1 MRVEPC
7 TVVFVTRK
15 DLNMVS
21 GGGVGTR
28 VEEEVK
34 VRRERWVL
42 LRR

>member
-1 MRVEPC
+1 MIVEFC
-7 TVVFVTRK
+7 IVVFVIRK

-21 GGGVGTR
+21 GGGVGIR

-34 VRRERWVL
+34 VRRERWVF